1 MQIFYHVRD
10 ISLYAF
16 SFSWSIMNVFF
27 EISSDDHTRVV
38 LTEIDGEPDS
48 VYINANY
55 VDVSYNSFNSQ

>member
-27 EISSDDHTRVV
+27 EIFSDDHTRVV